1 MITTNKPNSR
11 EAVKASVLLM
21 HAYRPTFISRAR
33 RTNCAVID
41 CRVSNLQSAPGAEN
55 VRPDILAETLGEK
68 YFQLKAL
75 GVTNEDSPS
84 SYLDRVEPILEKIAA
99 YTKGGI
105 PHMLTHWDMSVL
117 KVMGT
122 LLSRKG
128 IEVVVAYHLD
138 GRSFDAPLK
147 ELTDAEI
154 YSALKRYCHAR
165 DWWGGS
171 ERVNAR
177 ALYAGL

>member
-105 PHMLTHWDMSVL
+105 PHMLTHWDMGVL
-117 KVMGT
+117 KVLGT
-122 LLSRKG
+122 LLSRQG
-128 IEVVVAYHLD
+128 VEVIVAYHLD

-154 YSALKRYCHAR
+154 YSALKRYCLAK
-165 DWWGGS
+165 DWQGAS